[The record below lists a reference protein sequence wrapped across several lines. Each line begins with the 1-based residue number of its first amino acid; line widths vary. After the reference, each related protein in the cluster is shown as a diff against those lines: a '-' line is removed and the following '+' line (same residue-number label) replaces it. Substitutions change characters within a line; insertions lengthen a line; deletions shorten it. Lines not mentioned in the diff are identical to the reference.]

1 MSCYQMKMLLP
12 AFENNEL
19 TEAEKE
25 AVILHLASCSRCL
38 AALEAIREL
47 HNRLSILP
55 TTSLDS
61 EMTNNIIAKIKRMKK
76 MGEMETI
83 HEEIIIMPADL
94 MDEREAEDSTANE
107 DNKPES
113 TPETGHDLLPGWD
126 FPWP

>member
-76 MGEMETI
+76 MGEMETA
-83 HEEIIIMPADL
+83 HEEIVIMPADL
-94 MDEREAEDSTANE
+94 MDEREGESDMTNE
-107 DNKPES
+107 EKPGKL
-113 TPETGHDLLPGWD
+113 TPDDGDGLLPGWD
-126 FPWP
+126 YLRP